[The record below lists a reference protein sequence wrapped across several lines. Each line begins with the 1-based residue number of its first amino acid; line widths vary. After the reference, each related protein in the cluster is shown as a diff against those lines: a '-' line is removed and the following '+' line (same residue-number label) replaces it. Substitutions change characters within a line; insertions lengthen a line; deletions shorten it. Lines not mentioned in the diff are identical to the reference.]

1 MSVNIVYGSGKK
13 PRKPKISKQSEDSII
28 KDARYLF
35 RLKTIKQSKIEK
47 LEIFKTFLTM
57 KKIFK
62 NQW

>member
-47 LEIFKTFLTM
+47 LEIFKTFLT
-57 KKIFK
+57 
-62 NQW
+62 